1 VVTDPGCTVMVHTA
15 VDGTVVSIA
24 GEFDLA
30 AAAEVKAN
38 VRPHLDTDIL
48 VDLDAVTFMDS
59 SGLQC
64 LIALR
69 AEAADMGRRL
79 RVGKVSRAVARVFEL
94 SGITDTLLG

>member
-1 VVTDPGCTVMVHTA
+1 
-15 VDGTVVSIA
+15 
-24 GEFDLA
+24 
-30 AAAEVKAN
+30 VKAA

-69 AEAADMGRRL
+69 AEASDLGRRL
-79 RVGKVSRAVARVFEL
+79 RIGKVSRAVARVFEL
-94 SGITDTLLG
+94 SGITDTFRG